1 LGYFHKLLLSAGTKT
16 AGEWRYWLHFL
27 FARGEFVR
35 ANRRGRKSCVVVV
48 EQKYTRLYGKYRTI
62 DAKGQRVKY
71 FAFLSLMAGFVF
83 SAVALGE
90 PPYTSS
96 QTTPKVAIETIV
108 GDIIIELFPNKA
120 PITCNNFLQYVNSG
134 FYDELII
141 HRITKD
147 TTFKIVQGGGYKPGG
162 VYKSEGLRPPIINE
176 SYNGLKNLRA
186 TVAMARTTDPNS
198 ATSQFY
204 INVTT
209 NPFLDYHD
217 PNSDGFG
224 YCVFGQV
231 ISGMDIVDQ
240 IQQLPILP
248 PQYANGLTE
257 CPYSGS
263 NYVYFHMQQIRTRKT
278 VVNDSNGVPVTFNLT
293 GDGLYE
299 IAGDINNFSQIT
311 LLNTT
316 EKSVLTISTKGKTYT
331 SVGDIVVGGS
341 LKAIIAKTTNLR
353 GDIIVNGSLGTLAL
367 GDVADAH
374 TITIGSSPNPKAA
387 VTIVFDQVADL
398 TLDSQMPIKS
408 ITATEWL
415 GGAINAPSIGT
426 LTVKGWIDSC
436 KILSNGNIGTVT
448 AGAMTDSN
456 CFAGVAE
463 DINGLPVAE
472 ANSFDN
478 TATIKSIM
486 IKGIKG
492 ESTPFFV
499 NSNIAAV
506 NILNASIVYPQSDN
520 SGMPFGLSADNIKKL
535 TIKKTDNTIASF
547 KNLAQS
553 TDSKMIDDFEVRLY

>member
-1 LGYFHKLLLSAGTKT
+1 
-16 AGEWRYWLHFL
+16 
-27 FARGEFVR
+27 
-35 ANRRGRKSCVVVV
+35 
-48 EQKYTRLYGKYRTI
+48 
-62 DAKGQRVKY
+62 
-71 FAFLSLMAGFVF
+71 MAGFVF
-83 SAVALGE
+83 SAVAAAE
-90 PPYTSS
+90 APPYTTSNN
-96 QTTPKVAIETIV
+96 TPKVVIGTIM
-108 GDIIIELFPNKA
+108 GDIVIELFPNQA
-120 PITCNNFLQYVNSG
+120 PITVNNFLQYVNSG
-134 FYDELII
+134 FYDGLII
-141 HRITKD
+141 HRVTK
-147 TTFKIVQGGGYKPGG
+147 TATKIIQGGGYKPGG
-162 VYKSEGLRPPIINE
+162 ILKSEGLRPPIINE

-217 PNSDGFG
+217 PNAVDSNG

-231 ISGMDIVDQ
+231 ISDMNIVDQ

-248 PQYANGLTE
+248 PTYTNGLTE

-263 NYVYFHMQQIRTRKT
+263 YYVYVYQQLLIRTGKT
-278 VVNDSNGVPVTFNLT
+278 VLNDSNGVPVTFNLT
-293 GDGLYE
+293 GDGWYG
-299 IAGDINNFSQIT
+299 ITGDNNNFSQIT
-311 LLNTT
+311 LFNTT
-316 EKSVLTISTKGKTYT
+316 EKSALTISTKGKTYT

-341 LKAIIAKTTNLR
+341 LKAITAKTTNLR

-415 GGAINAPSIGT
+415 GGEVNTPSVGSITIKGDAKRGISGDLYDVNLILSQQPNVKIMALGK
-426 LTVKGWIDSC
+426 LTVNGWIDSSQ
-436 KILSNGNIGTVT
+436 ILSQGNIGTVT

-520 SGMPFGLSADNIKKL
+520 SGVPFGLSADNIKKL
-535 TIKKTDNTIASF
+535 TIKMMDGTILKDTKSTWTLDNLEI
-547 KNLAQS
+547 
-553 TDSKMIDDFEVRLY
+553 RLY

>member
-1 LGYFHKLLLSAGTKT
+1 
-16 AGEWRYWLHFL
+16 
-27 FARGEFVR
+27 
-35 ANRRGRKSCVVVV
+35 
-48 EQKYTRLYGKYRTI
+48 
-62 DAKGQRVKY
+62 
-71 FAFLSLMAGFVF
+71 MAGFVF

-96 QTTPKVAIETIV
+96 QTTPKVAIETIA

-147 TTFKIVQGGGYKPGG
+147 TTFKIVQGGGYKLGG

-186 TVAMARTTDPNS
+186 TVAMARTADSNS

-224 YCVFGQV
+224 YCVFGQI

-248 PQYANGLTE
+248 PEYAGGQTQ
-257 CPYSGS
+257 CPYYGS
-263 NYVYFHMQQIRTRKT
+263 DYVYFYVQQIRTGKT
-278 VVNDSNGVPVTFNLT
+278 VVNDSNDVPVTFNLT

-316 EKSVLTISTKGKTYT
+316 EKSVFTISTKGKTHT
-331 SVGDIVVGGS
+331 TVGDIICSGP
-341 LKAIIAKTTNLR
+341 LKGITANNI
-353 GDIIVNGSLGTLAL
+353 DIEGT
-367 GDVADAH
+367 
-374 TITIGSSPNPKAA
+374 IEIGSSSNSASAA
-387 VTIVFDQVADL
+387 TITFDRSDNL
-398 TLDSQMPIKS
+398 TINSDMPIKS

-415 GGAINAPSIGT
+415 GGSINTSSVGSITIKGDAKRGISGDLYDVNLILSQRPDAKIMALGK
-426 LTVKGWIDSC
+426 LTVNGWIDSC
-436 KILSNGNIGTVT
+436 KILPQGNIGTVT
-448 AGAMTDSN
+448 AGAIIDSN
-456 CFAGVAE
+456 CFACVA
-463 DINGLPVAE
+463 DNNTGLPVAE
-472 ANSFDN
+472 AASFSE
-478 TATIKSIM
+478 TATIKSIA

-492 ESTPFFV
+492 ESAPFFV
-499 NSNIAAV
+499 NSNIAAR
-506 NILNASIVYPQSDN
+506 NILSVSIVYPQSDN
-520 SGMPFGLSADNIKKL
+520 GGVPFGLTADNIKKL
-535 TIKKTDNTIASF
+535 TIKMMDGTILKDTKSTWTRDNLEI
-547 KNLAQS
+547 
-553 TDSKMIDDFEVRLY
+553 RLY

>member
-1 LGYFHKLLLSAGTKT
+1 M
-16 AGEWRYWLHFL
+16 
-27 FARGEFVR
+27 
-35 ANRRGRKSCVVVV
+35 VV

>member
-1 LGYFHKLLLSAGTKT
+1 M
-16 AGEWRYWLHFL
+16 
-27 FARGEFVR
+27 
-35 ANRRGRKSCVVVV
+35 VV
-48 EQKYTRLYGKYRTI
+48 EPKYTRLYGKYRTI
-62 DAKGQRVKY
+62 DVKGQRVKY

-96 QTTPKVAIETIV
+96 QTTPKVVIETIM
-108 GDIIIELFPNKA
+108 GDITIELFPNQA

-134 FYDELII
+134 FYDELMI
-141 HRITKD
+141 HRVTNS
-147 TTFKIVQGGGYKPGG
+147 TTFKIIQGGGYKPEG
-162 VYKSEGLRPPIINE
+162 VYKSEGLRPPIVNE

-248 PQYANGLTE
+248 PEYAGGQTQ
-257 CPYSGS
+257 CPYYGS
-263 NYVYFHMQQIRTRKT
+263 NYVYFYMQQIRTGKT

-299 IAGDINNFSQIT
+299 IAGDINNFNQIT

-316 EKSVLTISTKGKTYT
+316 EKSVFTISTKGKTYT

-353 GDIIVNGSLGTLAL
+353 GNIIVNGSLGTLAL

-415 GGAINAPSIGT
+415 GGSINTSSVGSITIKGDAKRGISGDLYDVNLILSQQPDVKIMALGK
-426 LTVKGWIDSC
+426 LTVNSWIDSSQ
-436 KILSNGNIGTVT
+436 ILSQGNIGTVT
-448 AGAMTDSN
+448 AGAIIDSN

-486 IKGIKG
+486 IKGIKT
-492 ESTPFFV
+492 EPSPYYI
-499 NSNIAAV
+499 NSNIAAA
-506 NILNASIVYPQSDN
+506 NILSASIAYPQSDN
-520 SGMPFGLSADNIKKL
+520 GGVPFGLSADNIKKL
-535 TIKKTDNTIASF
+535 TIKKTDGTTTSL
-547 KNLAQS
+547 KNLGKS
-553 TDSKMIDDFEVRLY
+553 EDSQTIDDFEIRLY